1 MKIVKR
7 QPLFILVIGTNG
19 TGKTTLV
26 LNDFVAKYKNKVLIV
41 DADGMEQK
49 WQQFPLIEPQQISNP
64 THRITRVLMQDEK
77 TTIENISNFTN
88 GLVVLDDCRVYIS
101 NRLEKPFRRLFIRR
115 KQFCQDQI
123 AVAHGISEI
132 PSTFWTYATHLI
144 LFKTT
149 DSYLRQ
155 SSKDNIPRAKI
166 DDINNAI
173 NFLNNQNDIH
183 KSFTIP
189 LR

>member
-1 MKIVKR
+1 MRVKR
-7 QPLFILVIGTNG
+7 QPLFILIVGTNG

-26 LNDFVAKYKNKVLIV
+26 LNDFVANYKENVLIV
-41 DADGMEQK
+41 DADGMERK
-49 WQQFPLIEPQQISNP
+49 WQQFPLIEPEQISNP
-64 THRITRVLMQDEK
+64 THRITRVMMIDEQK
-77 TTIENISNFTN
+77 TIDQLSNFKN
-88 GLVVLDDCRVYIS
+88 GLIVLDDCRVYINS
-101 NRLEKPFRRLFIRR
+101 RLEKPFRRLFIRR

-149 DSYLRQ
+149 DSYLRP
-155 SSKDNIPRAKI
+155 SSKYNVPSGKI
-166 DDINNAI
+166 AEINQAI
-173 NFLNNQNDIH
+173 NYLNNQNDIH
-183 KSFTIP
+183 KSFTIS